1 MSICL
6 SWVSVSCLLN
16 ALLIITAIYGFLGD
30 RKLAQVKRTAIN
42 IRDTANRL
50 VQRMKR
56 DWIHFGRRPSGV
68 CAAAVLVAARINNVH
83 CNIRDII
90 NIAKVCESTI
100 RKRINEFIET
110 PSSKLT
116 YQEFMSQEV
125 EGSKEEDPPSYKVS
139 IQIKKAVEENLEEVE
154 RVKGEI
160 EERLKESRV
169 KLGSVYAKFLKEIF
183 TSQTEEMEEKVRP
196 EADDESQIIEET
208 IIDQNILAVDQK
220 IAAKLRN
227 EMKQQ
232 GNDSGN
238 PSAEEIA
245 YWAEFRPSAKSLGTR
260 RCLFPCFVLICFVL
274 KVF

>member
-1 MSICL
+1 M
-6 SWVSVSCLLN
+6 
-16 ALLIITAIYGFLGD
+16 
-30 RKLAQVKRTAIN
+30 AQVKRTAIN

-169 KLGSVYAKFLKEIF
+169 KLGGVYAKFLKEIF
-183 TSQTEEMEEKVRP
+183 TAQTEEMEEKVRL

-245 YWAEFRPSAKSLGTR
+245 YWAEFRPSAKSLGMR
-260 RCLFPCFVLICFVL
+260 
-274 KVF
+274 